1 MNATAVSFSSVQ
13 DSRASRDTIP
23 LRVATT
29 NEGGS
34 TPVEG
39 LGSGTQ
45 ESDGEHCHTQTGL
58 AKASEQAR
66 EGPQSGVSRVGT
78 IAHRY
83 RRTHIWWNCVDW

>member
-1 MNATAVSFSSVQ
+1 MNATVVSFSSVQ

-34 TPVEG
+34 KSVEG

-58 AKASEQAR
+58 AEASEQAR
-66 EGPQSGVSRVGT
+66 EDLQSGVSRVGT
-78 IAHRY
+78 IPHRY
-83 RRTHIWWNCVDW
+83 RSTHM